1 MAEPAGLHRPLRGVS
16 AVERQR
22 IRRDTLIDA
31 GFDLFGTRGIAGVTI
46 EEVCKNAKLN
56 KRYFYESFES
66 IDALATAVVD
76 KVLRDIAEGLI
87 PHVALGGISD
97 PRPAVTYFVR
107 TVMSD
112 PRLARLLFT
121 EADTGRLAN
130 QRQRFIDLAV
140 DLWTGAD
147 PNMPDDPAQ
156 RELVRMGAYGYG
168 GACREVILATIKG
181 KLDFTADQVADYLT
195 GLLEGLSAR
204 TFS

>member
-1 MAEPAGLHRPLRGVS
+1 M
-16 AVERQR
+16 
-22 IRRDTLIDA
+22 
-31 GFDLFGTRGIAGVTI
+31 TI
-46 EEVCKNAKLN
+46 EEVCKNARLN

-66 IDALATAVVD
+66 IDALASAVVNRI
-76 KVLRDIAEGLI
+76 LRDVGTGLM
-87 PHVALGGISD
+87 PHVAAGGMAD
-97 PRPAVTYFVR
+97 PRPAVDYFVR

-112 PRLARLLFT
+112 PRLARLLLV
-121 EADTGRLAN
+121 EADAGALAH

-195 GLLEGLSAR
+195 GLLEGLTAR
-204 TFS
+204 ARS